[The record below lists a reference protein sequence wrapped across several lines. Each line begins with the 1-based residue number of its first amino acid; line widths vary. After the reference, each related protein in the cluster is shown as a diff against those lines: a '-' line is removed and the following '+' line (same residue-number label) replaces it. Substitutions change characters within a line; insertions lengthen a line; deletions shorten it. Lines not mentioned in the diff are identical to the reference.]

1 MTTKT
6 AKIVKAK
13 KAAKPQK
20 KSEPQ
25 DVYDIDI
32 TASLLKKS
40 EDELTPLEKEAV
52 SVWNSRMQM
61 REDA

>member
-1 MTTKT
+1 M
-6 AKIVKAK
+6 
-13 KAAKPQK
+13 
-20 KSEPQ
+20 PQ

-40 EDELTPLEKEAV
+40 EDELTLLEKEAV
-52 SVWNSRMQM
+52 SVWNNRMQM